1 MEGQFENGVEEGLQ
15 IFIFLQV
22 EMILDLE
29 KFHDGFNALE
39 RKTKQKCFNFMFVK

>member
-1 MEGQFENGVEEGLQ
+1 MESQFENGVEEGLQ
-15 IFIFLQV
+15 IFVFFQV

-39 RKTKQKCFNFMFVK
+39 RKKF